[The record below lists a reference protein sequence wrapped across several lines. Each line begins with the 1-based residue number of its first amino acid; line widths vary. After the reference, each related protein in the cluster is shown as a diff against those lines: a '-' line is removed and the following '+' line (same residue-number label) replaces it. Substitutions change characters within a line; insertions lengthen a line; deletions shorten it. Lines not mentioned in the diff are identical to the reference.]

1 MVPPEVLTSASKPII
16 HHRTAEYSNIFKE
29 VITGLRYVFQT
40 EGDILIFAASGTGAM
55 EAAVTNL
62 LSEGDHALTVN
73 AGKFGQR
80 WSELCKVYKIN
91 LHELKIPYGEAV
103 LPKQIKEALDKNKDI
118 KVVFTTLCET
128 STGTKMPIKEIAE
141 ITNSYEVCLVVDAIS
156 GLLADPLY
164 QDAYNVDIVVAGS
177 QKGMMLPPGLSFV
190 SIAKKDKIKKLIESS
205 KLPKYYFSFESSYKS
220 MEKFQTPFTPA
231 VSLIIALKEAL
242 RLINQEGLE
251 NIYNRCERLAKATR
265 EAVLHLGL
273 SLFSKTPSNAL
284 TAINVPEGIEAK
296 KLIEKLEEDWGVK
309 VAEGQEEMKD
319 KIFRIAHLGYVNE
332 ADIITTISALEFTLK
347 DLGYNKFDTGQG
359 VKAALSILHP

>member
-1 MVPPEVLTSASKPII
+1 
-16 HHRTAEYSNIFKE
+16 
-29 VITGLRYVFQT
+29 
-40 EGDILIFAASGTGAM
+40 
-55 EAAVTNL
+55 
-62 LSEGDHALTVN
+62 
-73 AGKFGQR
+73 
-80 WSELCKVYKIN
+80 
-91 LHELKIPYGEAV
+91 
-103 LPKQIKEALDKNKDI
+103 LDKNKDI

-156 GLLADPLY
+156 GLLADTLY
-164 QDAYNVDIVVAGS
+164 QDAYNIDIVVGGS

-190 SIAKKDKIKKLIESS
+190 SIAKKDRIRKLIESS

-220 MEKFQTPFTPA
+220 LEKLQTPFTPA

-242 RLINQEGLE
+242 RLIKQEGLE

-265 EAVLHLGL
+265 EAALHLGL

-284 TAINVPEGIEAK
+284 TAINVPKEIQAK

-319 KIFRIAHLGYVNE
+319 KIFRIAHLGYVTE

-347 DLGYNKFDTGQG
+347 DLGYDKFDTGQG